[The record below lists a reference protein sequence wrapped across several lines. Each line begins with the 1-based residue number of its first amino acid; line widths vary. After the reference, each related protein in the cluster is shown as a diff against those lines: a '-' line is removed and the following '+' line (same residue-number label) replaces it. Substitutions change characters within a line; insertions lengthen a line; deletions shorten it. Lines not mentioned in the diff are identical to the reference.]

1 MRNRRQL
8 QSIAILTAAIISLLA
23 CASGANAREEYSLRT
38 RRACVYCHYEVKGG
52 GDLRPAGY
60 IFRAAGYTTGTAG
73 NEPPVYYQPIRL
85 LAGVIHIVTAIIW
98 FGVIFYVHLIIK
110 PDNLRQGLPKSEVK
124 LGWTC
129 IALLAATG
137 AVLSLYRF
145 HALNEIRTT
154 TFGVIWCVKIFFFLL
169 MVSVAAFATTRLN
182 KKLKQAAARA
192 ADIDAKSKSMIIYE
206 GFEYDV
212 SESKLWKGGMHMRR
226 HYAGSDLTGAMAEA
240 PHGPEVLE
248 RLKKTGPAHIP
259 DSPKSNR
266 PAKMFKFLT
275 YGNLFLM
282 AVIILCIA
290 LWNWGPPLLFL
301 YR

>member
-1 MRNRRQL
+1 MKKRNQL
-8 QSIAILTAAIISLLA
+8 PSIVILTAAAACLLM
-23 CASGANAREEYSLRT
+23 CAHRANAREEYAPRT
-38 RRACVYCHYEVKGG
+38 RRACIYCHYQAKGG
-52 GDLRPAGY
+52 GDLRPTGY
-60 IFRAAGYTTGTAG
+60 IYRAAGYTTDTEG
-73 NEPPVYYQPIRL
+73 NEPPMYYQPLRL
-85 LAGVIHIVTAIIW
+85 FAGVIHIVTAIIW

-137 AVLSLYRF
+137 AVLSWYRF
-145 HALNEIRTT
+145 RAANEIWTT
-154 TFGVIWCVKIFFFLL
+154 TFGVIWAVKISFFLL

-192 ADIDAKSKSMIIYE
+192 ADMDAKSKSMIIYE
-206 GFEYDV
+206 GIEYDV

-226 HYAGSDLTGAMAEA
+226 HYAGSDLTNALGEA
-240 PHGPEVLE
+240 PHGPEVLG
-248 RLKKTGPAHIP
+248 RVKSLGPAHIP
-259 DSPKSNR
+259 DSPISNR
-266 PAKMFKFLT
+266 PAKMFKFLA